1 MTDAKPTRPRL
12 ALTMGDPNGIGPEI
26 LLGCLGMKQLREQ
39 FAPIVV
45 GSAGVLCA
53 HADRLGRACP
63 PLQAAREAPAELPE
77 AAVTVLEVTE
87 DAPEVAFGQVTREG
101 GRLAMQAVEA
111 ATTLCIEGQAD
122 ALVTAPLSKEAIA
135 KAGYQ
140 YPGHTEFIAER
151 TGAKSHTMMMVAE
164 GASDLTEA
172 PLRVGLVTAHVAL
185 ADVPQHLSREAIL
198 SKLRIVSASLKQD
211 FGDAAARIAVLG
223 LNPHAGDGGVMG
235 KEEGEIIR
243 PAVDQALQEGLQ
255 AAGPFPADG
264 FFGLR
269 KYRDFG
275 AVLAMYHDQG
285 LVPFKALAFDRGVN
299 YTAGLSIVRTSPD
312 HGTAYDIAGMGRAD
326 LGSMQS
332 AIELAL
338 AVARRRSRRGGSHEQ
353 AE

>member
-1 MTDAKPTRPRL
+1 MTDARLTRPRV
-12 ALTMGDPNGIGPEI
+12 ALTMGDPHGIGPEI
-26 LLGCLGMKQLREQ
+26 LLGCLAMRGLRRQ
-39 FAPIVV
+39 FEPIVV
-45 GSAGVLCA
+45 GSAGVLRA

-63 PLQAAREAPAELPE
+63 PLQAVREVPADLPKE
-77 AAVTVLEVTE
+77 AVTVLEVT
-87 DAPEVAFGQVTREG
+87 DAAPEVVFGQVTREG
-101 GRLAMQAVEA
+101 GHLAMQAVEA
-111 ATTLCIEGQAD
+111 ATDLCIEGQAD

-151 TGAKSHTMMMVAE
+151 TGAKAHTMMMVAE
-164 GASDLTEA
+164 GASEGLPAA

-211 FGDAAARIAVLG
+211 FGDAAARVAVLG

-235 KEEGEIIR
+235 QEEGEIIR
-243 PAVDQALQEGLQ
+243 PAVDQARQEGLQ

-299 YTAGLSIVRTSPD
+299 YTAGLPIVRTSPD

-338 AVARRRSRRGGSHEQ
+338 AVARRRREGK
-353 AE
+353 